1 MIHRKAVLALAIL
14 TAIMSSCLNP
24 DYDLTKEIDTTMRI
38 EGDVSV
44 PIGSTEAILIGDFL
58 HLPSFSFTPD
68 ANFHF
73 SDHYDVTGWNETF
86 NSEDASIDFDRL
98 TLTLDFI
105 NYIPLRFVL
114 TAVAIDVEG
123 KQLQDISIEL
133 NADIKGGTL
142 NNPSTTPLEVVI
154 NGDGD
159 ITRLDGI
166 RLLIEVY
173 APGDDL
179 LGTPVQPE
187 QCVRA
192 ENIKARLQ
200 GKIDIE
206 L

>member
-14 TAIMSSCLNP
+14 TAVMSSCLNP

-44 PIGSTEAILIGDFL
+44 PIGNTEAILIGDFL

-73 SDHYDVTGWNETF
+73 SDHYDVSGWNETF
-86 NSEDASIDFDRL
+86 NSEDASFDFDRL

-123 KQLQDISIEL
+123 KQLQDIGVEL

-142 NNPSTTPLEVVI
+142 NNPYSTPVEVVI
-154 NGDGD
+154 NGGGD

-173 APGDDL
+173 APGSDL
-179 LGTPVQPE
+179 LGTPIEPN

-200 GKIDIE
+200 GKVDIE